1 MKRLIKI
8 FLNLLLAVIAAG
20 LTLII
25 VFFMAPAWQKHLL
38 VKTLARDAERQ
49 WQVGEVRIQP
59 FSIDL
64 AEVYVIQG
72 DVGAGARHVHASG
85 PFWKLVIFGELEVE
99 SGSIL
104 GLDMD
109 LSQIQVGDQTSED
122 YQAFLARLTDDTQL
136 WEERIGLLIS
146 KAAAQGVAVDI
157 RDTTINGTLVMP
169 GERIIPVN
177 WRLVEASSDA
187 PENIQVEPID
197 PAGLEL

>member
-8 FLNLLLAVIAAG
+8 CLNLLLATIVAG

-38 VKTLARDAERQ
+38 EKALARDTGRQ

-64 AEVYVIQG
+64 AEVYVIDG
-72 DVGAGARHVHASG
+72 KVGAGAQSIHASG
-85 PFWKLVIFGELEVE
+85 PFWKLVLFGELEVE

-109 LSQIQVGDQTSED
+109 LSTIQVGDQTSED
-122 YQAFLARLTDDTQL
+122 YQDFLGRLNTDTQL
-136 WEERIGLLIS
+136 WEERIGLLVN
-146 KAAAQGVAVDI
+146 KAAAQGFAVDI
-157 RDTTINGTLVMP
+157 RDTTINGTLLMP

-177 WRLVEASSDA
+177 WRIIEADSEN
-187 PENIQVEPID
+187 PENIRVEPIE